1 MWRRRGAPGVVEC
14 GSEIIR
20 WQLEMRNS
28 GNKQWIRSGRRS
40 EAMAHF
46 VFFCGLL
53 LATAFLVIFLLF
65 SFFLSCLSSLSL
77 GAFHQKVKETESG
90 VFTFNICSIFLAS
103 LELYLLWCLGSGHL
117 PMTTTAAT

>member
-28 GNKQWIRSGRRS
+28 GNKLWIRSGRRS

-53 LATAFLVIFLLF
+53 LATAFLVICLLF
-65 SFFLSCLSSLSL
+65 SFLILSLFSLSWCLSSKS
-77 GAFHQKVKETESG
+77 K
-90 VFTFNICSIFLAS
+90 
-103 LELYLLWCLGSGHL
+103 
-117 PMTTTAAT
+117 